1 MYRISPPLSGATQKY
16 FLFSTWT
23 RIRSHRHTF
32 EPPSTAFPPILAHPG
47 ALCSLLLSLRI
58 GRIIHDTS
66 PRFVYAAPTLTYT
79 GWMQANH
86 HITKSAPALTYD
98 INKLNDAGITPSITE
113 ALTQIPPVPWHT
125 DVHTHAALLETQI
138 LTILELYCP
147 KDKRTARKKWL
158 SENTTSI
165 AQVKGRCFTTL
176 RRYHGL

>member
-1 MYRISPPLSGATQKY
+1 
-16 FLFSTWT
+16 
-23 RIRSHRHTF
+23 
-32 EPPSTAFPPILAHPG
+32 
-47 ALCSLLLSLRI
+47 
-58 GRIIHDTS
+58 
-66 PRFVYAAPTLTYT
+66 
-79 GWMQANH
+79 MQANH

-176 RRYHGL
+176 RRYHGLWQRYLLTTTLLYWHNYTQYTLDHHSTLTHTAATLRRFVLPLAATLSKSAHTLATFTTHIQTLPHYRHTHTTRTLCNM